1 MILDSSVAAEVAIGS
16 EFGRRAI
23 PHLSDELFVPELFFA
38 EFFSVLKKLRIR
50 KVVDAAKAD
59 EAIEVLRGLRL
70 IALPIHQLT
79 EALWKLS
86 QPVSAY
92 DAHYV
97 VLAKELNLP
106 LATFDERL
114 ASNRDVGVKFLV
126 FR

>member
-86 QPVSAY
+86 QRVSAY

-114 ASNRDVGVKFLV
+114 ASNSDLGVKFLV